1 MPIDNAH
8 TITFFKKR
16 IYTTMLVVRQTMS
29 LRDFPRLSA
38 EVNMADLHQATHISG
53 PILLSIVV
61 LTNFLTWLIF
71 ADSLYRVVGM

>member
-1 MPIDNAH
+1 
-8 TITFFKKR
+8 
-16 IYTTMLVVRQTMS
+16 MLVVRQTMS

-38 EVNMADLHQATHISG
+38 EVNMADSHQATHISG

>member
-1 MPIDNAH
+1 
-8 TITFFKKR
+8 
-16 IYTTMLVVRQTMS
+16 MLVVRQTMS

-38 EVNMADLHQATHISG
+38 EVYMADLHQATHISG